1 MLQIKDCKQT
11 IWPNTF
17 RNKVCWTVNFFIRCV
32 TYLGPKVWNQSVLS
46 SVYHVRRCQNF
57 NLVVGG
63 GLLFETALYDIPLCP
78 SYIIPRPIFSV
89 ITFFHFL
96 HFSMALSINSFF
108 FLCVYLL
115 FRTSRPSLYGRIY
128 LCSALILWPLSFY
141 LRKSSFLESGFFL

>member
-1 MLQIKDCKQT
+1 MGPTRFETKCAELLV
-11 IWPNTF
+11 F
-17 RNKVCWTVNFFIRCV
+17 YKVGHLF
-32 TYLGPKVWNQSVLS
+32 GPKSLKPKCAEFGTSRVL
-46 SVYHVRRCQNF
+46 RRCQNF

-128 LCSALILWPLSFY
+128 LCSALILSPLSFY